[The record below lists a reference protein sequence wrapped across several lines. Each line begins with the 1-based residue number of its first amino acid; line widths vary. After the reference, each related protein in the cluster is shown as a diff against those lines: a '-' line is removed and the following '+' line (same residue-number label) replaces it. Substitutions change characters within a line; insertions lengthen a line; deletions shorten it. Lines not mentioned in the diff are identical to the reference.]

1 MIDPERYGPW
11 AVIAGGSE
19 GIGACIAAELSDAG
33 NVWRRL
39 PYALL
44 LASLLIFGFFPSL
57 LSEKIKPSAA
67 EIVKQAGGDFA
78 AELPRATP
86 ALEVVTR
93 KTR

>member
-1 MIDPERYGPW
+1 
-11 AVIAGGSE
+11 
-19 GIGACIAAELSDAG
+19 
-33 NVWRRL
+33 
-39 PYALL
+39 LL
-44 LASLLIFGFFPSL
+44 LASLLIFGCFPSL

-86 ALEVVTR
+86 AFEVVAR